1 MKLNWCKL
9 AIMALALGVF
19 TACSEDDEPNGE
31 GPGTETGGGDD
42 TTGGSGDNTGGEPVL
57 V

>member
-9 AIMALALGVF
+9 AIMALALGVSLLVAKM
-19 TACSEDDEPNGE
+19 TNQTVKVRVRKPEEVTILPVVV
-31 GPGTETGGGDD
+31 ETIQVE
-42 TTGGSGDNTGGEPVL
+42 SRLL

>member
-31 GPGTETGGGDD
+31 VRVRKPEEVTILPVVVETIQVE
-42 TTGGSGDNTGGEPVL
+42 SRLL

>member
-31 GPGTETGGGDD
+31 GPGTETGGG
-42 TTGGSGDNTGGEPVL
+42 TILPV
-57 V
+57 VVETIQVENR

>member
-31 GPGTETGGGDD
+31 GRVRKPEEVTILPVVVETIQVE
-42 TTGGSGDNTGGEPVL
+42 SRLL